1 MRKSLK
7 IVGTFIYN
15 IDAHFLFFFGLL
27 FRRWILLTR
36 REGICFAN
44 NKGGAGKTFMA
55 YQLACEA
62 ARAKPDSKILVVDFS
77 IYSDISAL
85 LMGGSSRDGFGR
97 PMKGLQVA
105 VDAVDPDE
113 RADALVRDL
122 ELAALRKKLRRED
135 EEASSY
141 GSVAAPAQQHRSI
154 FGAYFTPSPGR
165 IEQMKKKQEE
175 EEIVDLTKYAAQ
187 PGKYNENVP
196 KNLYLIAG
204 CGQESW
210 SLEHTQDIVMDD
222 GSGQQDIPL
231 WARTGDEWFP
241 AAKEMEKA
249 ILSLPKEFDTVF
261 VDTDHL
267 SACVLTK
274 LALASVKSVVVPL
287 SFDDVDFNR
296 LFQDVT
302 KNALFQDVMID
313 MDIKNQLKAR
323 VKKMVF
329 TRVDKTANKPT
340 STPRGIHSP
349 FTPTK
354 TTQAQMDD
362 MAQQMWAACEHS
374 EYIKS
379 LFSGIEDLKPEG
391 GSLTQTFVRK
401 YFSTFKL
408 VPDLAAN
415 ISKMNGVP
423 LCVMT
428 GDTYTAASGLSGKS
442 DAGSLTALK
451 VELQYE
457 CQSILDDTFNA
468 PVTAS

>member
-1 MRKSLK
+1 
-7 IVGTFIYN
+7 
-15 IDAHFLFFFGLL
+15 
-27 FRRWILLTR
+27 
-36 REGICFAN
+36 
-44 NKGGAGKTFMA
+44 MA

-62 ARAKPDSKILVVDFS
+62 ARAKPNSKVLVVDFS

-97 PMKGLQVA
+97 PMRGLQVA

-122 ELAALRKKLRRED
+122 ELAALRKKLRKED
-135 EEASSY
+135 DLVS
-141 GSVAAPAQQHRSI
+141 GAQQSTLQHRSI

-165 IEQMKKKQEE
+165 IEQMRKKQEE
-175 EEIVDLTKYAAQ
+175 EEIVDLTKYATQ
-187 PGKYNENVP
+187 PGNYNENVP

-222 GSGQQDIPL
+222 GSGQDIPL

-249 ILSLPKEFDTVF
+249 IVALPKEFDTVF

-362 MAQQMWAACEHS
+362 MAQQMRAACEHS
-374 EYIKS
+374 EYIKD
-379 LFSGIEDLKPEG
+379 LFDGIHDLKPEG
-391 GSLTQTFVRK
+391 GSLTQTFVKK

-451 VELQYE
+451 VELQFE

>member
-1 MRKSLK
+1 M
-7 IVGTFIYN
+7 
-15 IDAHFLFFFGLL
+15 
-27 FRRWILLTR
+27 
-36 REGICFAN
+36 CFAN

-62 ARAKPDSKILVVDFS
+62 ARSKPESKVLVVDFS

-105 VDAVDPDE
+105 VDAVDPDA

-135 EEASSY
+135 EVTSTTSVQQSS
-141 GSVAAPAQQHRSI
+141 AHQHRSI
-154 FGAYFTPSPGR
+154 FGAYFTPSLGK

-175 EEIVDLTKYAAQ
+175 EEIVDLTKYATQ
-187 PGKYNENVP
+187 PGKFNENVP

-210 SLEHTQDIVMDD
+210 SLEHTQDVVMDD
-222 GSGQQDIPL
+222 GSGQNIPL

-249 ILSLPKEFDTVF
+249 IQALPAEFNTVF

-274 LALASVKSVVVPL
+274 LALASVKYVVVPL

-302 KNALFQDVMID
+302 QNALFQDVMID
-313 MDIKNQLKAR
+313 MDIKDQLKAR

-374 EYIKS
+374 EYIKR
-379 LFSGIEDLKPEG
+379 LFDGIEDLKPEG
-391 GSLTQTFVRK
+391 GSLTQTFVKK

-457 CQSILDDTFNA
+457 CQSIVDDRFNA
-468 PVTAS
+468 PVTAA

>member
-1 MRKSLK
+1 
-7 IVGTFIYN
+7 
-15 IDAHFLFFFGLL
+15 
-27 FRRWILLTR
+27 
-36 REGICFAN
+36 
-44 NKGGAGKTFMA
+44 MA

-62 ARAKPDSKILVVDFS
+62 ARAKPNSKVLVVDFS

-97 PMKGLQVA
+97 PMRGLQVA

-122 ELAALRKKLRRED
+122 ELAALRKKLRKED
-135 EEASSY
+135 DLVS
-141 GSVAAPAQQHRSI
+141 GAQQSTLQHRSI

-165 IEQMKKKQEE
+165 IEQMRKKQEE
-175 EEIVDLTKYAAQ
+175 EEIVDLTKYATQ
-187 PGKYNENVP
+187 PGNYNENVP

-222 GSGQQDIPL
+222 GSGQDIPL

-249 ILSLPKEFDTVF
+249 IVALPKEFDTVF

-374 EYIKS
+374 EYIKD
-379 LFSGIEDLKPEG
+379 LFDGIHDLKPEG
-391 GSLTQTFVRK
+391 GSLTQTFVKK

-451 VELQYE
+451 VELQFE

-468 PVTAS
+468 PIMAP

>member
-1 MRKSLK
+1 
-7 IVGTFIYN
+7 
-15 IDAHFLFFFGLL
+15 
-27 FRRWILLTR
+27 
-36 REGICFAN
+36 
-44 NKGGAGKTFMA
+44 
-55 YQLACEA
+55 
-62 ARAKPDSKILVVDFS
+62 
-77 IYSDISAL
+77 
-85 LMGGSSRDGFGR
+85 
-97 PMKGLQVA
+97 
-105 VDAVDPDE
+105 
-113 RADALVRDL
+113 
-122 ELAALRKKLRRED
+122 LRKED
-135 EEASSY
+135 DLVS
-141 GSVAAPAQQHRSI
+141 GAQQSTLQHRSI

-165 IEQMKKKQEE
+165 IEQMRKKQEE
-175 EEIVDLTKYAAQ
+175 EEIVDLTKYATQ
-187 PGKYNENVP
+187 PGNYNENVP

-222 GSGQQDIPL
+222 GSGQDIPL

-249 ILSLPKEFDTVF
+249 IVALPKEFDTVF

-374 EYIKS
+374 EYIKD
-379 LFSGIEDLKPEG
+379 LFDGIHDLKPEG
-391 GSLTQTFVRK
+391 GSLTQTFVKK

-451 VELQYE
+451 VELQFE

-468 PVTAS
+468 PITAP